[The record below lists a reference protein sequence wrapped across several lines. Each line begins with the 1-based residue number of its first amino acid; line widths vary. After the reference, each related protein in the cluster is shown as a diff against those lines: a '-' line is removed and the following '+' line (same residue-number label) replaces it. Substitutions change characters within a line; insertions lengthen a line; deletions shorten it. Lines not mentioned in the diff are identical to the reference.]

1 MNDADEKQRWLDQ
14 PKNVDKI
21 VYGLYAVCV
30 LLVLCDLFY
39 EKHTYYSYEHVF
51 GFHGVYGFVACV
63 ALVLAAKG
71 LRLILKRRE
80 DYYDR

>member
-21 VYGLYAVCV
+21 VYGLYVVCA

-39 EKHTYYSYEHVF
+39 EKHTYYSYEHWF
-51 GFHGVYGFVACV
+51 GFHGVYGFVSCV

-71 LRLILKRRE
+71 LRLILRRRE